1 MSMPFYATTWR
12 LRRAR
17 LSDVD
22 ELHALAVKPQVYRYL
37 FDAAAPD
44 RDYVAARVAQSVAQ
58 SGESGFGMWLLA
70 GPSAGCV
77 GCAELRPYPLPDAAE
92 VTYLLD
98 PAHWGQG
105 LAARM
110 VWTVIARAF
119 HASRIDTVIAG
130 ADLPNAASLALMRR
144 LGMRFHKEV
153 RYPLGAGLEYVLRR
167 GDTGPL
173 LTPAPLPID

>member
-1 MSMPFYATTWR
+1 MSMPSYATSWR

-22 ELHALAVKPQVYRYL
+22 GLHALAVKPLVYRYL
-37 FDAAAPD
+37 FDGAAPD
-44 RDYVAARVAQSVAQ
+44 RDYVSARVTQSVAR
-58 SGESGFGMWLLA
+58 SRESGFGMWLLD
-70 GPSAGCV
+70 GPSAGCA

-98 PAHWGQG
+98 PAHWGRG

-110 VWTVIARAF
+110 VWTVITGAF
-119 HASRIDTVIAG
+119 DASRIDTVIAG
-130 ADLPNAASLALMRR
+130 ADVPNAASLALMRR

-167 GDTGPL
+167 GDAGPVQTL
-173 LTPAPLPID
+173 APLPID